1 VVVDLHQNGDAG
13 GGGRK
18 VMATRSEMWHHF
30 VRIKD
35 DKNIV
40 RSARCKYC
48 SWTMKEETKANG
60 TSSLIRHLNVCK
72 CNPHKFNKDST
83 QGILQATQGH
93 AISTQ
98 RFDQDELGTAFVEMV
113 IEDEQP
119 FCFGE
124 KPGFRK
130 FMSKACP

>member
-1 VVVDLHQNGDAG
+1 
-13 GGGRK
+13 
-18 VMATRSEMWHHF
+18 MATRSEMWQHF

-48 SWTMKEETKANG
+48 SRIMKADTKGNG
-60 TSSLIRHLNVCK
+60 TSSLIRHFNVCK
-72 CNPHKFNKDST
+72 HNPHKFNKYST
-83 QGILQATQGH
+83 QGILQATQGN
-93 AISTQ
+93 AISTW
-98 RFDQDELGTAFVEMV
+98 RFDQDALRAAFVEMV

-130 FMSKACP
+130 FISKACPLFQSASRRICCGQKNEG